1 MENPSLSFLH
11 LLGLQLLLLFF
22 FFFFFMPQFFPLFSL
37 LSKCYQD
44 QNGSAPKPCTPL
56 KPAAKYLISHQMTI
70 LPFLAY
76 PLLSKH
82 QGYLSLFLPITIL
95 PFYHQNQLLSLVTN
109 SHTSYQ
115 ITSHQ
120 NLSRTKLQNPRITPR
135 LHPRAGY
142 RIPVVTLRLTSSLG
156 PSRHVH
162 QNNKTTP
169 TWYKSQNII
178 ITYQYSYAKHGQNYN
193 YALLTRSGPSCILI
207 YVVMHLR

>member
-1 MENPSLSFLH
+1 MTTL
-11 LLGLQLLLLFF
+11 
-22 FFFFFMPQFFPLFSL
+22 PL
-37 LSKCYQD
+37 
-44 QNGSAPKPCTPL
+44 
-56 KPAAKYLISHQMTI
+56 
-70 LPFLAY
+70 LAY
-76 PLLSKH
+76 PFITKP
-82 QGYLSLFLPITIL
+82 QGPTCPFLPITIL
-95 PFYHQNQLLSLVTN
+95 PFYHQNLLLSLVTN

-169 TWYKSQNII
+169 TWYNSQNAI
-178 ITYQYSYAKHGQNYN
+178 ITYQFSYAKHGQNYN
-193 YALLTRSGPSCILI
+193 YALQTRSGPSCILI
-207 YVVMHLR
+207 YVVTHLR